1 MVIIFSFL
9 QHTSPITY
17 YNETTSLTLYYCF
30 DVENDLTFIVSI
42 YQLLVMFIVPALFM
56 LVCYYVVIRQLWLS
70 TQTVNSMTRT
80 DNRTL
85 NRNHSVTSMTS
96 ASNRTAIITNNN
108 TNNNSSHASRK
119 NETIE
124 LTQTDR
130 KISGGNAAAAAS
142 EYNHQY
148 SKWSWLRYLNVVYL
162 WHQWRFNKELHD
174 LLSSGQQSGKHN
186 GGAGISMQDA
196 SDAASQHR
204 RHSRDSEEE
213 KKEGCCTCAN
223 WKHFCCWPSCEHT
236 FSGGRHV
243 GEEVSEC
250 TMSSSY
256 QMTSYSDKTRHEQ
269 QCNSSERQSPVD
281 AMDALEEDHHHH
293 HQNAFYVGSSS
304 NEAHRSRP
312 VDNHTIVVQHSRP
325 LANNVME
332 ITRSR
337 FQVNY
342 NNFFVLFVWKLYSQK
357 NIDII
362 LNKIFRIFNTK
373 MKNYKI
379 QD

>member
-1 MVIIFSFL
+1 
-9 QHTSPITY
+9 
-17 YNETTSLTLYYCF
+17 
-30 DVENDLTFIVSI
+30 
-42 YQLLVMFIVPALFM
+42 MFIVPALFM

-96 ASNRTAIITNNN
+96 ATNRGTGISTNNN
-108 TNNNSSHASRK
+108 NNVSRR

-124 LTQTDR
+124 LTQADR
-130 KISGGNAAAAAS
+130 NLIDGNVAS
-142 EYNHQY
+142 EYNEGH

-174 LLSSGQQSGKHN
+174 LLSSGQVHSGKLN
-186 GGAGISMQDA
+186 GASIAVQDA
-196 SDAASQHR
+196 SDALRQQR
-204 RHSRDSEEE
+204 RHSRDSDEDN
-213 KKEGCCTCAN
+213 KEACCTCAN
-223 WKHFCCWPSCEHT
+223 WKHFCCWPTCEHT
-236 FSGGRHV
+236 LSGARHV

-281 AMDALEEDHHHH
+281 AMDALEEDHHQ
-293 HQNAFYVGSSS
+293 QNAFYAGGSS
-304 NEAHRSRP
+304 NEVHRSRP
-312 VDNHTIVVQHSRP
+312 VDSHTVVVQHSRP

-337 FQVNY
+337 FQVSY
-342 NNFFVLFVWKLYSQK
+342 NNFLF
-357 NIDII
+357 
-362 LNKIFRIFNTK
+362 FFE
-373 MKNYKI
+373 
-379 QD
+379 